1 MSNDT
6 SHNCDNCGTPVLN
19 GDGYYLHD
27 DDRVCYD
34 CFVALPAKVMT
45 KTTKEYDP
53 NELRFGN
60 CIVFTPEAIRD
71 EVTAMLDNPSVTEFD
86 PALRYALLWA
96 RDASDEEL
104 EFIGQRAIATD
115 EVWLAFATAV
125 KEEVQFYYSN
135 DRSK

>member
-34 CFVALPAKVMT
+34 CFVALPSKVIT
-45 KTTKEYDP
+45 KTTEEYDP
-53 NELRFGN
+53 NQLRWGN
-60 CIVFTPEAIRD
+60 CIVFTPEAVKD
-71 EVTAMLDNPSVTEFD
+71 EATSMLDNPLFTQYD
-86 PALRYALLWA
+86 PELRYALVWA

-104 EFIGQRAIATD
+104 EIIGQRTIARD
-115 EVWLAFATAV
+115 DIWLAFVTAL
-125 KEEVQFYYSN
+125 KEEIAFRYNERKKV
-135 DRSK
+135 